1 MYHICSTCVLRIISG
16 AYRRKSRK
24 FGICM
29 IDRIDIEAIDK
40 EYFEITGKKEYT
52 LVLRSRNTGHHW
64 CLLEQVYNGRRFFQ
78 ISHRHHP
85 SDSFHRQ
92 KSRPSIESCCEYI
105 RSHDAYQLAKEH
117 GKEVRRARRQEEK
130 RKKEPS
136 PDKKPGRG

>member
-64 CLLEQVYNGRRFFQ
+64 CLLEQVYNGRRFFK

-85 SDSFHRQ
+85 SDPFHRQ

-105 RSHDAYQLAKEH
+105 RSHDAYHLER
-117 GKEVRRARRQEEK
+117 E
-130 RKKEPS
+130 RKKEERRMHRRVKLGP
-136 PDKKPGRG
+136 KQALPG